1 MYTQFCKYYRDYAAV
16 HKATMHIERKPGE
29 QTEVDWAGRT
39 LRIIDNLTGE
49 VITAYI
55 FVAVLS
61 CSGYAYVEAFLSQ
74 DQEAWISAHANMYRC
89 FGGVTRILVPDNLKT
104 GVDRPSWYTPVINR
118 TYHEMAGH
126 YGTAVIPARV
136 RKPKD
141 KPGVEGTVGVVS
153 T

>member
-1 MYTQFCKYYRDYAAV
+1 MPDYEQLHREMAKSGVTLSLLWSEYCEQCRRNGDVPFMHTQFCKYYRDYAAV

-61 CSGYAYVEAFLSQ
+61 CSGYAYVEAFLS
-74 DQEAWISAHANMYRC
+74 
-89 FGGVTRILVPDNLKT
+89 
-104 GVDRPSWYTPVINR
+104 
-118 TYHEMAGH
+118 
-126 YGTAVIPARV
+126 
-136 RKPKD
+136 
-141 KPGVEGTVGVVS
+141 
-153 T
+153 